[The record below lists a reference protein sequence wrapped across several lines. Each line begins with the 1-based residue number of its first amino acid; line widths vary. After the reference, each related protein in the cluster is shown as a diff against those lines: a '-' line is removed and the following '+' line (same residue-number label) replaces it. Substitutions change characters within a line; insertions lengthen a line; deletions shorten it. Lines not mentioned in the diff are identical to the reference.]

1 MVKNTKT
8 YIFYEKKEGK
18 MGKVAVIGAGL
29 AGSEAAYKIAEE
41 GFPVDLYEMRPVK
54 TTPAHRT
61 GKFAE
66 LVCSNS
72 LGGKEI
78 TTGAGLLKEEMK
90 MLGSIV
96 VKVAEEF
103 SVPAGGALA
112 VDRERFSAKIT
123 EILENHPNIKIIREE
138 VKKIPEGYD
147 FVIIA
152 TGPLTSEE
160 LSKEIQKL
168 TGEDYLYF
176 YDAIAPTV
184 DAETVDYSK
193 GFWGDRYSK
202 GEGDYFN
209 CVLTE
214 EEYEIF
220 YNELMKGEQVPLKD
234 FERAVFF
241 EGCLPVEE
249 IARRGKQTLL
259 FGPMKPVGLID
270 PRTGKQPFAVVQLRK
285 ENKEGTLLSMV
296 GFQTK
301 LKYPEQKRIFKLI
314 PALKDATFVRL
325 GSIHRNTFIQS
336 QRVLKP
342 TLQMKTNP
350 KILFAGQITGV
361 EGYVASSATG
371 ILAGINVS
379 RMLKGETPVIP
390 PETTMLGGL
399 VKYITEPKKELQPM
413 NPNFALLPELGKK
426 IKDKRKRKVL
436 KAERALKDMEKFLKQ
451 LKKTVSI

>member
-1 MVKNTKT
+1 MKR
-8 YIFYEKKEGK
+8 
-18 MGKVAVIGAGL
+18 VAVIGAGL

-41 GFPVDLYEMRPVK
+41 GFNVDLYEMRPVK
-54 TTPAHRT
+54 QTPAHRT
-61 GKFAE
+61 QNFAE

-90 MLGSIV
+90 ILGSV
-96 VKVAEEF
+96 VVSAAEEF

-112 VDRERFSAKIT
+112 VDREKFSKKIT
-123 EILENHPNIKIIREE
+123 QILENHPNINVIRKEIT
-138 VKKIPEGYD
+138 KLPENYD
-147 FVIIA
+147 FIIIA

-160 LSKEIQKL
+160 FSKEIQKI
-168 TGEDYLYF
+168 TGAEHLYF

-193 GFWGDRYSK
+193 GFWGDRYGK

-214 EEYEIF
+214 EEYELF
-220 YNELMKGEQVPLKD
+220 YSELLKGEQVPLKD
-234 FERAVFF
+234 FEKAVFF

-259 FGPMKPVGLID
+259 FGPMKPVGLTD
-270 PRTGKQPFAVVQLRK
+270 PQTGKQPFAVVQLRK
-285 ENKEGTLLSMV
+285 ENREGTLLSMV

-301 LKYPEQKRIFKLI
+301 LKYPEQKRIFRLI
-314 PALKDATFVRL
+314 PALRNAVFVRL

-336 QRVLKP
+336 QKLLKP
-342 TLQMKTNP
+342 TLQLKKNP

-361 EGYVASSATG
+361 EGYAASAATG

-379 RMLKGETPVIP
+379 RMLKGQEPVVP

-399 VKYITEPKKELQPM
+399 VKYITEPKEELQPM
-413 NPNFALLPELGKK
+413 NPNFALLPELDRK
-426 IKDKRKRKVL
+426 IKDKRKRKLL
-436 KAERALKDMEKFLKQ
+436 KAQRAIHEMKRFYEDLKTGRLEIKA
-451 LKKTVSI
+451 I

>member
-1 MVKNTKT
+1 
-8 YIFYEKKEGK
+8 
-18 MGKVAVIGAGL
+18 
-29 AGSEAAYKIAEE
+29 
-41 GFPVDLYEMRPVK
+41 MRPVK
-54 TTPAHRT
+54 QTPAHRT
-61 GKFAE
+61 EKFAE

-90 MLGSIV
+90 KLGSLV
-96 VKVAEEF
+96 VETAEKF
-103 SVPAGGALA
+103 DVPAGGALA
-112 VDRERFSAKIT
+112 VDREKFSEEIT
-123 EILENHPNIKIIREE
+123 KTLENHPNIKVIRKEIT
-138 VKKIPEGYD
+138 KIPEDYD

-160 LSKEIQKL
+160 LSKEIQKI
-168 TGEDYLYF
+168 TGAEHLYF

-193 GFWGDRYSK
+193 GFWGDRYGK

-214 EEYEIF
+214 EEYEQF
-220 YNELMKGEQVPLKD
+220 YNELLKGEQVPLKD
-234 FERAVFF
+234 FEKAVFF
-241 EGCLPVEE
+241 EGCLPIEE

-259 FGPMKPVGLID
+259 FGPMKPVGLVD

-285 ENKEGTLLSMV
+285 ENREGTLLSLV

-301 LKYPEQKRIFKLI
+301 LKYPEQKRIFRLI

-336 QRVLKP
+336 QKVLKP
-342 TLQMKTNP
+342 TLQLKKNP

-361 EGYVASSATG
+361 EGYAASAATG
-371 ILAGINVS
+371 ILAGINVV
-379 RMLKGETPVIP
+379 RMLKGKEPVVP

-399 VKYITEPKKELQPM
+399 VKYITEPKDELQPM
-413 NPNFALLPELGKK
+413 NPNFALLPDLNKK
-426 IKDKRKRKVL
+426 VKDKRKRKLL
-436 KAERALKDMEKFLKQ
+436 KAERALKDMEEFAKNWRN
-451 LKKTVSI
+451 

>member
-1 MVKNTKT
+1 MKR
-8 YIFYEKKEGK
+8 
-18 MGKVAVIGAGL
+18 VAVIGAGL

-41 GFPVDLYEMRPVK
+41 GFNVDLYEMRPVK
-54 TTPAHRT
+54 QTPAHRT
-61 GKFAE
+61 QNFAE

-90 MLGSIV
+90 ILGSV
-96 VKVAEEF
+96 VVSVAEEF

-112 VDRERFSAKIT
+112 VDREKFSKKIT
-123 EILENHPNIKIIREE
+123 QILENHPNINVIRKEIT
-138 VKKIPEGYD
+138 KLPENYD
-147 FVIIA
+147 FIIIA

-160 LSKEIQKL
+160 FSKEIQKI
-168 TGEDYLYF
+168 TGAEHLYF

-193 GFWGDRYSK
+193 GFWGDRYGK

-214 EEYEIF
+214 EEYELF
-220 YNELMKGEQVPLKD
+220 YSELLKGEQVPLKD
-234 FERAVFF
+234 FEKAVFF

-259 FGPMKPVGLID
+259 FGPMKPVGLTD
-270 PRTGKQPFAVVQLRK
+270 PKTGKQPFAVVQLRR
-285 ENKEGTLLSMV
+285 ENREGTLLSMV

-301 LKYPEQKRIFKLI
+301 LKYPEQKRIFRLI
-314 PALKDATFVRL
+314 PALRNAVFVRL

-336 QRVLKP
+336 QKLLKP
-342 TLQMKTNP
+342 TLQLKENP

-361 EGYVASSATG
+361 EGYAASAATG

-379 RMLKGETPVIP
+379 RMLKGQEPVVP

-399 VKYITEPKKELQPM
+399 VKYITEPKEELQPM
-413 NPNFALLPELGKK
+413 NPNFALLPELDKK
-426 IKDKRKRKVL
+426 IKDKRKRKLL
-436 KAERALKDMEKFLKQ
+436 KAQRALQDIKIFYKNLKVERI
-451 LKKTVSI
+451 KN

>member
-1 MVKNTKT
+1 MKR
-8 YIFYEKKEGK
+8 
-18 MGKVAVIGAGL
+18 VAVIGAGL

-41 GFPVDLYEMRPVK
+41 GFNVDLYEMRPVK
-54 TTPAHRT
+54 QTPAHRT
-61 GKFAE
+61 QNFAE

-90 MLGSIV
+90 ILGSV
-96 VKVAEEF
+96 VVSAAEEF

-112 VDRERFSAKIT
+112 VDREKFSKKIT
-123 EILENHPNIKIIREE
+123 QILENHPNINVIRKEIT
-138 VKKIPEGYD
+138 KLPENYD
-147 FVIIA
+147 FIIIA

-160 LSKEIQKL
+160 FSKEIQKI
-168 TGEDYLYF
+168 TGAEHLYF

-193 GFWGDRYSK
+193 GFWGDRYGK

-214 EEYEIF
+214 EEYELF
-220 YNELMKGEQVPLKD
+220 YSELLKGEQVPLKD
-234 FERAVFF
+234 FEKAVFF

-259 FGPMKPVGLID
+259 FGPMKPVGLTD
-270 PRTGKQPFAVVQLRK
+270 PKTGKQPFAVVQLRK
-285 ENKEGTLLSMV
+285 ENREGTLLSMV

-301 LKYPEQKRIFKLI
+301 LKYPEQKRIFRLI
-314 PALKDATFVRL
+314 PALRNAVFVRL

-336 QRVLKP
+336 QKLLKP
-342 TLQMKTNP
+342 TLQLKKNP

-361 EGYVASSATG
+361 EGYAASAATG

-379 RMLKGETPVIP
+379 RMLKGQEPVVP

-399 VKYITEPKKELQPM
+399 VKYITEPKEELQPM
-413 NPNFALLPELGKK
+413 NPNFSLLPELDKK
-426 IKDKRKRKVL
+426 IKDKRKRKLL
-436 KAERALKDMEKFLKQ
+436 KAQRALQDIKIFYKNLKVERI
-451 LKKTVSI
+451 KN

>member
-1 MVKNTKT
+1 MA
-8 YIFYEKKEGK
+8 
-18 MGKVAVIGAGL
+18 KVAVIGAGL
-29 AGSEAAYKIAEE
+29 AGSEAAYRIANE
-41 GFPVDLYEMRPVK
+41 GFEVDLYEMRPEK
-54 TTPAHRT
+54 QTPAHRT
-61 GKFAE
+61 DKFAE

-72 LGGKEI
+72 LGGKDI

-90 MLGSIV
+90 MLNSLV
-96 VKVAEEF
+96 VKTAEEF

-112 VDRERFSAKIT
+112 VDREKFSQKIT
-123 EILENHPNIKIIREE
+123 ETLENLPNINVIREE
-138 VKKIPEGYD
+138 VKKIPENYD
-147 FVIIA
+147 VVVIA

-168 TGEDYLYF
+168 TGQEHLYF

-184 DAETVDYSK
+184 DAETVDFSK
-193 GFWGDRYSK
+193 GFWGDRYGK

-214 EEYEIF
+214 EEYERF
-220 YNELMKGEQVPLKD
+220 YEELLKGEQVPLKD

-241 EGCLPVEE
+241 EGCLPIEE

-259 FGPMKPVGLID
+259 FGPMKPVGLVD
-270 PRTGKQPFAVVQLRK
+270 PKTGKQPFAVVQLRK

-301 LKYPEQKRIFKLI
+301 LKYPEQKRIFRLI

-336 QRVLKP
+336 QKVLKP
-342 TLQMKTNP
+342 TLQMKERPN
-350 KILFAGQITGV
+350 ILFAGQITGV
-361 EGYVASSATG
+361 EGYAASSATG
-371 ILAGINVS
+371 ILAGINAVKI
-379 RMLKGETPVIP
+379 LKGEEAVVP

-399 VKYITEPKKELQPM
+399 VKYITEPKEELQPM
-413 NPNFALLPELGKK
+413 NPNFALLPDLKGKK
-426 IKDKRKRKVL
+426 VRDKRKRKLL
-436 KAERALKDMEKFLKQ
+436 KAERALRDMEKFVKELSS
-451 LKKTVSI
+451 VSV